1 MKARGSMT
9 SRMIALATVNV
20 LVLVLAA
27 ALVTRW
33 QMRQEFESFLLGAA
47 GERVLTVS
55 RTLATDLESTPI
67 ERRDGVLGR
76 LSSAHHAAFLL
87 VRNDGSH
94 VAGASLAVPDDVR
107 RRLAGPRRPDPVG
120 DARPRGGPPRA
131 GPLFLVRSAGEP
143 RYWVGVRMP
152 IAAPGVFPPAPGT
165 LLIASNR
172 FFTNPFFFDLW
183 PWLGLVGA
191 ALLVS
196 VACWLPW
203 VLGLTRDIRRIEDAT
218 TQVAGGRFDVQV
230 GVRRGDEVGRL
241 ADAVGEMAGRLST
254 LVTGQKRFLGDA
266 AHELRSPLARMQVAV
281 DLLESEVSAP
291 ARRHIGDLRED
302 LDEMRQLTDAL
313 LALSR
318 AELADASSGASDIRV
333 ADAVDRAVRLE
344 APNAEVRVEIPDAL
358 TVHAAPDHVARAL
371 RNVIRNAV
379 FYAGDA
385 GAIVISAVCRDG
397 RAVVSVEDQGPGVP
411 EEELDRLFVPFYRL
425 DTSRDRHSGG
435 AGLGLAIVRA
445 AVEASGGTVSC
456 RTRAPHGLVVTM
468 TFPLAQG

>member
-1 MKARGSMT
+1 MT
-9 SRMIALATVNV
+9 SRMMAIATVNV
-20 LVLVLAA
+20 LVLVVAA

-33 QMRQEFESFLLGAA
+33 QMRQEFGSFLLAAA

-55 RTLATDLESTPI
+55 RALSTTLQSTPVDG
-67 ERRDGVLGR
+67 RDALLEQ
-76 LSSAHHAAFLL
+76 LSSERHAAFML
-87 VRNDGSH
+87 VLNDGSH
-94 VAGASLAVPDDVR
+94 VAGAALPLPGDVR
-107 RRLAGPRRPDPVG
+107 RRLAGPGRPL
-120 DARPRGGPPRA
+120 PPRAARAERPGA
-131 GPLFLVRSAGEP
+131 GPLFLVRSSGSP

-152 IAAPGVFPPAPGT
+152 IASPGVFPPPPGT

-191 ALLVS
+191 ALLLS
-196 VACWLPW
+196 VACWMPW
-203 VLGLTRDIRRIEDAT
+203 VLGLRRDIRRIEDAT
-218 TQVAGGRFDVQV
+218 AQVAAGRFDVQV
-230 GVRRGDEVGRL
+230 GVRRRDEVGRL
-241 ADAVGEMAGRLST
+241 ADAVGEMAARLSA

-266 AHELRSPLARMQVAV
+266 AHELRSPLARMRVAV
-281 DLLESEVSAP
+281 DLLEGEVSAP
-291 ARRHIGDLRED
+291 ARRHIGDLHED

-318 AELADASSGASDIRV
+318 AELGSATSGASPVLV

-344 APNAEVRVEIPDAL
+344 APHADVRVDVPGAL

-385 GAIVISAVCRDG
+385 GAIVISAVGRDG
-397 RAVVSVEDQGPGVP
+397 RAVLSIEDQGPGVP
-411 EEELDRLFVPFYRL
+411 EDELDRLFVPFYRL

-456 RTRAPHGLVVTM
+456 RNRAPHGLVVTM
-468 TFPLAQG
+468 TLPLAQG